1 MKIIRVAVLWAI
13 IGLLVGLWFGVN
25 IGRGK
30 PLYSNPFEAETVREK
45 LKRTGEDLLE
55 RSGEA
60 LEETGQALKKSIK
73 KQ

>member
-1 MKIIRVAVLWAI
+1 MKTIRVAILWAV

-25 IGRGK
+25 IGRGE
-30 PLYSNPFEAETVREK
+30 PLYSNPFEARTVKQK

-55 RSGEA
+55 RGGEA

-73 KQ
+73 KD